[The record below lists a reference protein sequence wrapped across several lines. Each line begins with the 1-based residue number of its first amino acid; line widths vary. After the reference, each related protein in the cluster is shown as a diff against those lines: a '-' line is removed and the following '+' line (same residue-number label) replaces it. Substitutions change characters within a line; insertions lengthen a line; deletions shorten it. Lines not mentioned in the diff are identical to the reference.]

1 MTYRELINQVL
12 IRLREDTITTD
23 WAGNI
28 NDSSN
33 VSAYHKL
40 IGSLVNDAKRSM
52 EERHDWLN
60 LRETVDISTVSGTKN
75 YNLSSGQ
82 EIKIVDVIN
91 NDTGLHLNQVSK
103 VYINTIKYPTD
114 DTGEPL
120 YYGFNGSDSSNNLK
134 VDLSPVPTTAHTLS
148 FDIVKYQDELATATT
163 VLKVPPKPVILA
175 AWARAIAERGE
186 DGGTQSSIMAQEAN
200 EALKQAIILDSG
212 NTQYET
218 DWFISENHSHQYSG
232 SSTNFR

>member
-12 IRLREDTITTD
+12 IRLREDTIATD

-28 NDSSN
+28 NDAAN

-40 IGSLVNDAKRSM
+40 IGSLVNDSKRSI

-60 LRETVDISTVSGTKN
+60 LRENKDINTVVGTKN

-82 EIKIVDVIN
+82 EIKILDVVN
-91 NDTGLHLNQVSK
+91 NNTGQHLSQVSR

-114 DTGEPL
+114 SSGEPL

-134 VDLSPVPTTAHTLS
+134 VDLSPVPKDVHTLS
-148 FDIVKYQDELATATT
+148 FNLVKYQDNLSAAAT
-163 VLKVPPKPVILA
+163 VLKVPSQPVVLG
-175 AWARAIAERGE
+175 AWARAISERGE
-186 DGGTQSSIMAQEAN
+186 DGGTQSSAMAVEAN
-200 EALKQAIILDSG
+200 EALKQAIMLDSG

-218 DWFISENHSHQYSG
+218 DWYVTTDG
-232 SSTNFR
+232 